1 MSRDDYSL
9 YILRCVDGSLYTGIA
24 CDVPSRMEEHLNGK
38 RGARYLRGRS
48 PFELVFEHVVG
59 NRSSAQRAEYRVK
72 KLRRNEKLEL
82 IDGRRQLPGVANDC
96 G

>member
-59 NRSSAQRAEYRVK
+59 NRSAAQRAEYRVK